1 MPSKV
6 YIIALDIQSKYKK
19 IKEGFNVKTLDE
31 AIEQANVERANRY
44 PLLELSENVEEL
56 SKIAEMAAD
65 YVVQMNDELMKPEP
79 WEFVVRVVIETMEET
94 MKYLDQRKSTE
105 FAEIYIDFGT
115 LFRISICY
123 AETQQ
128 NDLNGTFNPAI
139 RIGHDMA
146 YDKRNESYNDAMSA
160 KMAGELED
168 MGLKYLHPM
177 FYDNKEIFKEIFE
190 KTANNI
196 AAKYGAKIPES
207 ESLSY
212 IVVAFFRKAKEYL
225 ISQKDTPGGLEIKLA
240 RILTMG
246 IEKEA
251 DGDYFISI
259 IPGQEFKMEHAKSN
273 AKSEIKEE

>member
-168 MGLKYLHPM
+168 M
-177 FYDNKEIFKEIFE
+177 
-190 KTANNI
+190 
-196 AAKYGAKIPES
+196 
-207 ESLSY
+207 
-212 IVVAFFRKAKEYL
+212 
-225 ISQKDTPGGLEIKLA
+225 
-240 RILTMG
+240 
-246 IEKEA
+246 
-251 DGDYFISI
+251 
-259 IPGQEFKMEHAKSN
+259 
-273 AKSEIKEE
+273 